1 MTSIVQAKKFAEAH
15 FPEGPERLAEKL
27 GIKIHHGN
35 LVGCDGWALSGP
47 AGKLIRINSSVSM
60 TRQRFTLA
68 HELGHLLLEVP
79 TVVGE
84 SLYDSLKSDSD
95 EERRVNDL
103 ASELLLPESVVRQYV
118 PSVPIVASQLKRL
131 AAKAKVSQLSAA
143 IRVAN
148 LAEEIGLVNASVVF
162 FQNGGFEWH
171 WSKTLSMTPQ
181 DAVDLFQAAKRDP
194 LKPVRIPQADDVI
207 VASLLSNTGF
217 ASETLFV
224 QLLPAAS
231 GNSLSREELKKQ
243 LEEFLFNDDNEFRL
257 QLQGVFGAFLP
268 KCRDK
273 SLEVAFAEFYA
284 SKVGRWQGNRRT
296 RIDSI
301 KGRQYVRL
309 RLEEWC
315 L

>member
-1 MTSIVQAKKFAEAH
+1 MTSIDRAKKFAEAH
-15 FPEGPERLAEKL
+15 FPKGPEKLAEKL
-27 GIKIHHGN
+27 GIKIYQGT
-35 LVGCDGWALSGP
+35 LTGCDGWSLSGP
-47 AGKLIRINSSVSM
+47 AGKLIRINSSVST

-68 HELGHLLLEVP
+68 HELGHLLLAIP

-84 SLYDSLKSDSD
+84 SMYDSLKSSSD

-118 PSVPIVASQLKRL
+118 PSVPIVASQLTRL

-171 WSKTLSMTPQ
+171 WSKTLRMTPQ
-181 DAVDLFQAAKRDP
+181 GAVDLFRAAKRHHP
-194 LKPVRIPQADDVI
+194 KPVRMPQADDVI
-207 VASLLSNTGF
+207 VASLLSNPGF

-224 QLLPAAS
+224 QLLPAAA

-243 LEEFLFNDDNEFRL
+243 LEEFLFKDDDEFRR

-268 KCRDK
+268 KCRNA
-273 SLEVAFAEFYA
+273 SLEVAFGEFYA
-284 SKVGRWQGNRRT
+284 SKANHWQGNRRT
-296 RIDSI
+296 RLDSI

-315 L
+315 S

>member
-1 MTSIVQAKKFAEAH
+1 MTSIDQAKKFAEAH

-27 GIKIHHGN
+27 AIKIYHGT
-35 LVGCDGWALSGP
+35 LTGCDGWALSGP
-47 AGKLIRINSSVSM
+47 AGKLIRINSSVSA

-68 HELGHLLLEVP
+68 HELGHLLLAIP

-84 SLYDSLKSDSD
+84 SLYDSLKSGSD

-162 FQNGGFEWH
+162 FQNGTFEWH
-171 WSKTLSMTPQ
+171 WSKTLTMTPQ
-181 DAVDLFQAAKRDP
+181 DAVDLFQAAKRDHP
-194 LKPVRIPQADDVI
+194 KPARIPQQDDVI

-224 QLLPAAS
+224 QLLPAAT
-231 GNSLSREELKKQ
+231 GNSLSKEELKKQ
-243 LEEFLFNDDNEFRL
+243 LEEFLFKDDNEFRM

-268 KCRDK
+268 KCKDE

-284 SKVGRWQGNRRT
+284 SKVSRWQGHRRT
-296 RIDSI
+296 RLDSI

-315 L
+315 S

>member
-1 MTSIVQAKKFAEAH
+1 MTSIDEAKKFAEAH
-15 FPEGPERLAEKL
+15 FPEGPEKLAKKL
-27 GIKIHHGN
+27 GIEIYHGT
-35 LVGCDGWALSGP
+35 LTGCDGWALSGP
-47 AGKLIRINSSVSM
+47 AGKLIRINSSVSV

-68 HELGHLLLEVP
+68 HELGHLLLAIP

-84 SLYDSLKSDSD
+84 SVYDSLKSNSD

-103 ASELLLPESVVRQYV
+103 ASELLLPESVVCQYV

-131 AAKAKVSQLSAA
+131 AEKSKVSQLSAA

-148 LAEEIGLVNASVVF
+148 LSEEIGLVNASVAF

-171 WSKTLSMTPQ
+171 WSKTLRMTPQ
-181 DAVDLFQAAKRDP
+181 DAVALFQAAKRDHP
-194 LKPVRIPQADDVI
+194 KPVRIPQEGDVI
-207 VASLLSNTGF
+207 VASVLSNTGF

-224 QLLPAAS
+224 QLLPAAA
-231 GNSLSREELKKQ
+231 GNSLSKEELKKQ
-243 LEEFLFNDDNEFRL
+243 LEEFLFKDDNDFRM

-284 SKVGRWQGNRRT
+284 LKVVRWKGNQ
-296 RIDSI
+296 RIRLDSI

-309 RLEEWC
+309 RLEDWC